1 MIKKLRKLLLMS
13 FDNNLT
19 YKEQEELKKGCEDFP
34 ELVKEKEELSSLMN
48 VLQKRTYSFQQGF
61 SNKIMR
67 EIESLSSLTTQNPR
81 EYFEA
86 QLILLFRWVAPV
98 GTAAIILFLITVYLT
113 QGSISVNT
121 ITGIENLSFN
131 DAITLS
137 FYNY

>member
-1 MIKKLRKLLLMS
+1 MIKKLKKLFIKS
-13 FDNNLT
+13 FDDNLSL
-19 YKEQEELKKGCEDFP
+19 KEQEELQKGFGGYSEI
-34 ELVKEKEELSSLMN
+34 EQKKEELSSLIR
-48 VLQKRTYSFQQGF
+48 VLQKRNYSFQPGF
-61 SNKIMR
+61 SEKIMHK
-67 EIESLSSLTTQNPR
+67 IESVSSLAIPNPR

-86 QLILLFRWVAPV
+86 QLNLLFRWVAPV
-98 GTAAIILFLITVYLT
+98 GTAAIIIFLISLYLT